1 MKKWRFAHFENQLV
15 NPWSIKT
22 NSGLG
27 NCDTYKV
34 VFALQ
39 YLIFI
44 LWFSHAMA
52 KITIS
57 MLPTS
62 LNMNCSNIL
71 IYTNVSAF
79 MFTYIPK
86 ENLKD
91 D

>member
-1 MKKWRFAHFENQLV
+1 MKMWRFAHFENQLV

-27 NCDTYKV
+27 DYYTYKAL
-34 VFALQ
+34 FALQ
-39 YLIFI
+39 DLIFM
-44 LWFSHAMA
+44 LWFSHGMA

-62 LNMNCSNIL
+62 LNMNYLNIL
-71 IYTNVSAF
+71 IYTNVTAF